1 MCIYLSLH
9 VYFDPVCIRKNP
21 EVIKD
26 VCCPIIRT
34 WKKNSSNKLLRAQNY
49 YDVHVEYM

>member
-9 VYFDPVCIRKNP
+9 VYFDPVCIRKNS

-49 YDVHVEYM
+49 HDVHVEYM